1 MQYTITDDTK
11 ELFAA
16 LCKAQA
22 SMGAAVKDS
31 KNPHFR
37 SSYASLTAVLDAVV
51 PVLNAQGITVLQ
63 LPHLQDTHVQLTTV
77 LGHTSGQMLTS
88 TVASPMGRKQDA
100 QAVGSCITYLR
111 RYALQ
116 SIMGLPVEDD
126 DGNAASRRAPQQ
138 QRRQVPET
146 SIPSSAER
154 AFASVSFKAGKD
166 HTQAIVM
173 LLEVEGLTVADFN
186 TWAGKNRRPHLS
198 DMTPDQKARC
208 YDWLESGNGVQAI
221 SAALTEPA

>member
-11 ELFAA
+11 QLFAA

-31 KNPHFR
+31 KNPHYR

-63 LPHLQDTHVQLTTV
+63 LPHLEGCHVELTTV
-77 LGHTSGQMLTS
+77 LGHTSGQMLSS
-88 TVASPMGRKQDA
+88 TVAAPMGKKQDA
-100 QAVGSCITYLR
+100 QAVGSAITYLR

-116 SIMGLPVEDD
+116 SIMGLPVKDD

-146 SIPSSAER
+146 SIPTPAER

-166 HTQAIVM
+166 WAGLIADELQSA
-173 LLEVEGLTVADFN
+173 GLTVEDFN
-186 TWAGKNRRPHLS
+186 AWADKSKRPRLGG
-198 DMTPDQKARC
+198 MTPEQKSRC
-208 YDWLESGNGVQAI
+208 HDWLAHSNGLKVIKATI
-221 SAALTEPA
+221 TEQV